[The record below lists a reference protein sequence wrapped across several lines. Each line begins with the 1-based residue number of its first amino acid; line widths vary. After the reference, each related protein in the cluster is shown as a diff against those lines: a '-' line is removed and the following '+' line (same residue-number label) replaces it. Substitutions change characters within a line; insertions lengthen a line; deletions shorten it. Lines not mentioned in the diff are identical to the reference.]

1 MPDAPDLP
9 NGPDAPDAPDAHDG
23 PNGPDLPGAAEVPG
37 RPGAAGLSG
46 PPGPPDLRGAG
57 VSPGVGAGPVRTL
70 GGSVPE
76 PPADERHG
84 GDTAAE
90 RARALEALE
99 AVAADLEA
107 RGAKAA
113 GHAKDVAQDV
123 LTAQA
128 LMARDPGL
136 ADLVNAKIDAG
147 MAAARAVFE
156 AFDGFRAAIAGAG
169 GYLAARVADLDD
181 VRDRAIARLRG
192 LPMPGVPASDKPF
205 VLVARDLAPADTALL
220 DPASVL
226 AFVTEEGGPT
236 SHTAILARAIGV
248 PAVVACTGC
257 TNLPDGTVVLVDG
270 AAGSVTVDPA
280 PGDIVAA
287 EERAAARAAAAAAT
301 SGVGR
306 TADGH
311 EVPLLANIGGP
322 KDIAAAVAHG
332 AEGVGLYRTEFLF
345 LGRTG
350 PPTVVEQE
358 TAYRAALEAFPGGS
372 VVVRVLDAGADK
384 PLAFLPPPGE
394 EPNPALGERGLR
406 MLQRHP
412 EVLAD
417 QLAALARA
425 GEGLP
430 AKLRV
435 MAPMVADAADA
446 RYFADV
452 CRAAGIASAGVMIE
466 IPAAALRARDIAG
479 EVDFFSLGTN
489 DLAQYACAAD
499 RQLGALARLQ
509 DPWQPALLD
518 LVAAA
523 AAAAADATK
532 GCGVCGEAAGDPAL
546 ACVLVGLGVSSL
558 SMSPPSLPLVR
569 AALGRHT
576 LDDCRRAAVAARA
589 AASAAAA
596 RAAARP
602 HLPALPS
609 LGL

>member
-1 MPDAPDLP
+1 MPDAS
-9 NGPDAPDAPDAHDG
+9 H
-23 PNGPDLPGAAEVPG
+23 VPG
-37 RPGAAGLSG
+37 PSDPVDLT
-46 PPGPPDLRGAG
+46 DLRGTG

-70 GGSVPE
+70 GGSVPA
-76 PPADERHG
+76 PPLDEQHD
-84 GDTAAE
+84 GDAAAE
-90 RARALEALE
+90 RDRAHEALR
-99 AVAADLEA
+99 AVADDLEA
-107 RGAKAA
+107 RGAKA
-113 GHAKDVAQDV
+113 GGEAQDV

-147 MAAARAVFE
+147 IGAARAVFE
-156 AFDGFRAAIAGAG
+156 GFAGYRAALAGAG
-169 GYLAARVADLDD
+169 EYLAARVADLDD
-181 VRDRAIARLRG
+181 VRDRVVARLRG
-192 LPMPGVPASDKPF
+192 LPMPGIPESDVPF
-205 VLVARDLAPADTALL
+205 VLVARDLAPADTALI

-226 AFVTEEGGPT
+226 AFITEEGGPT

-248 PAVVACTGC
+248 PAVVACAGC
-257 TNLPDGTVVLVDG
+257 ANLAEGTVVLVDG
-270 AAGSVTVDPA
+270 TSGTITVDPG
-280 PGDIVAA
+280 PGDIAAA
-287 EERAAARAAAAAAT
+287 EQRAAARAAAVSSAAGA
-301 SGVGR
+301 GR

-322 KDIAAAVAHG
+322 RDVAAAVAHG

-345 LGRTG
+345 LDRAD
-350 PPTVVEQE
+350 PPSVVEQE
-358 TAYRAALEAFPGGS
+358 AAYRAVLEAFPEGP

-384 PLAFLPPPGE
+384 PLAFLPPPGD

-406 MLQRHP
+406 MLQRYP

-425 GEGLP
+425 GEGQP
-430 AKLRV
+430 ATMRV

-466 IPAAALRARDIAG
+466 IPAAALRARDIAP

-518 LVAAA
+518 LVAMAA
-523 AAAAADATK
+523 GAAADATRS
-532 GCGVCGEAAGDPAL
+532 CGVCGEAAGDPAL

-558 SMSPPSLPLVR
+558 SMSAPSLPMVR
-569 AALGRHT
+569 AALARHT
-576 LDDCRRAAVAARA
+576 LDECRRAAVAARA
-589 AASAAAA
+589 AGTAADA
-596 RAAARP
+596 RAGARSY
-602 HLPALPS
+602 LPALAA